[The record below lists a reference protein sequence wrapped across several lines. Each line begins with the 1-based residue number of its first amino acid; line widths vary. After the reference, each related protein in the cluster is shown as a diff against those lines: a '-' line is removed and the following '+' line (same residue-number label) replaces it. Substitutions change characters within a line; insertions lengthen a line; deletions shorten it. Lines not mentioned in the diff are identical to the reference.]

1 MRGNFSRLIFLDS
14 SVSTVGDRAKVL
26 LPSRSF
32 SVQGNERMS
41 ITLQSFGI
49 RRNWY
54 NINPTNNTGY
64 IAVGPTGAS
73 GTEVLYE
80 FRITPGSY
88 ATFTALATAIQTSLN
103 TAITDHSI
111 AALNNFTATYDSIS
125 RLFTITCTKSAGNS
139 APPAVQIKCFAV
151 KGPPPAVG
159 VSLQGGFSDLH
170 EILGGKPLR
179 SATATGGSL
188 TLLSGGANVEQLQ
201 SKFPASLNTLD
212 AVYIHLPGLE
222 TGNFMSTGLESHIAE
237 GIRLV
242 ESSLFARIP
251 FDSSSFDEIHEV
263 VEFVDS
269 GGDSFQSFLT
279 RKSLEHIEMRVTDAK
294 GRSLANIDHTQ
305 EEEGLLSFKAVLRF
319 DIFSPPTPPE
329 PSHGVLHKPMHP
341 PSVSFR

>member
-1 MRGNFSRLIFLDS
+1 
-14 SVSTVGDRAKVL
+14 
-26 LPSRSF
+26 
-32 SVQGNERMS
+32 MS

-64 IAVGPTGAS
+64 LSVTPAS
-73 GTEVLYE
+73 GTETLYE

-103 TAITDHSI
+103 AAITDHSI
-111 AALNNFTATYDSIS
+111 AALTPGGTTATYDSIS
-125 RLFTITCTKSAGNS
+125 RLFTITCTKSAGNNTT
-139 APPAVQIKCFAV
+139 AVQIKCFAV
-151 KGPPPAVG
+151 KGPPPVG
-159 VSLQGGFSDLH
+159 VSLHGGFSDLH

-188 TLLSGGANVEQLQ
+188 TLVSGGANVEQLQ

-222 TGNFMSTGLESHIAE
+222 TGNFMSTGLEAHIAE

-263 VEFVDS
+263 VQFEDS

-319 DIFSPPTPPE
+319 DIFTPPTPPE
-329 PSHGVLHKPMHP
+329 PSHGVIHKSMHP